1 MSLNGSVALVTG
13 ASRGIGAAVAR
24 ALAAE
29 GAAVAVNY
37 FGSEAAAKAV
47 VGEIQAAGGRAMA
60 VKADARDRAQVE
72 AMAAAVKAELGPI
85 GILVLN
91 AAIGFPMKGILEYP
105 WEAFEAKVLG
115 EMGAAFHGC
124 QAVVPQMLERQK
136 LDGRGGAII
145 AITSGLA
152 RNPGWGFAAHSAAK
166 AGLEGLVRALAFEL
180 GPMGIRVNAVA
191 PGLTLTDATADLP
204 EKNKLA
210 AAEHT
215 PLRRNGQPED
225 IAEAVVGVLRAGFV
239 NGATIPVNG
248 GGHTF

>member
-1 MSLNGSVALVTG
+1 MSLAGNVALVTG
-13 ASRGIGAAVAR
+13 ASRGIGAAVAK

-37 FGSEAAAKAV
+37 FGSEAAALAV
-47 VGEIQAAGGRAMA
+47 VAEIRAAGGRALA
-60 VKADARDRAQVE
+60 VRADARDRAQVE

-91 AAIGFPMKGILEYP
+91 AAIGFPMTGFLDYP

-124 QAVVPQMLERQK
+124 RAVVPQMLERK
-136 LDGRGGAII
+136 GGSIL

-152 RNPGWGFAAHSAAK
+152 RSPGWGFCAHSAAK
-166 AGLEGLVRALAFEL
+166 AALEGFVRALAAEL

-191 PGLTLTDATADLP
+191 PGLTLTDATSGLA
-204 EKNKLA
+204 ERHKQA

-215 PLRRNGQPED
+215 PLRRNGLPGD
-225 IAEAVVGVLRAGFV
+225 VAEAVVGLLKAGFV
-239 NGATIPVNG
+239 TGATLPVNG
-248 GGHTF
+248 GSHVF

>member
-13 ASRGIGAAVAR
+13 ASRGIGAAVAQ
-24 ALAAE
+24 ALAAQ

-47 VGEIQAAGGRAMA
+47 VDGIQAGGGRAMA

-124 QAVVPQMLERQK
+124 RAVVPQMLAQK
-136 LDGRGGAII
+136 KGSII

-152 RNPGWGFAAHSAAK
+152 RNPGWGFSAHSAAK
-166 AGLEGLVRALAFEL
+166 AGLEGFVRALAFEL

-204 EKNKLA
+204 EKHKQA

-215 PLRRNGQPED
+215 PLRRNGLAQD
-225 IAEAVVGVLRAGFV
+225 VAEAVVGLLQAGFV
-239 NGATIPVNG
+239 TGATLPVNG

>member
-1 MSLNGSVALVTG
+1 MPFSGNVALVTG

-37 FGSEAAAKAV
+37 FGSEAAAQAV
-47 VGEIQAAGGRAMA
+47 VADIRAAGGRALA
-60 VKADARDRAQVE
+60 VQADARDRAQVE
-72 AMAAAVKAELGPI
+72 AMAATVKVELGPV

-91 AAIGFPMKGILEYP
+91 AAISFPMAGFMDYP

-124 QAVVPQMLERQK
+124 RTVVPQMLERK
-136 LDGRGGAII
+136 GGAIV

-152 RNPGWGFAAHSAAK
+152 RNPGAGFCAHSAAK
-166 AGLEGLVRALAFEL
+166 AALEGLVRALAFEL

-191 PGLTLTDATADLP
+191 PGLTLTDATAGLA
-204 EKNKLA
+204 EKHKQA
-210 AAEHT
+210 AAAHA
-215 PLRRNGQPED
+215 PLRRNGLPED
-225 IAEAVVGVLRAGFV
+225 VAEAVLGILKAGFV
-239 NGATIPVNG
+239 TGATLPVNG
-248 GGHTF
+248 GNHVF

>member
-13 ASRGIGAAVAR
+13 ASRGIGAAVAK

-29 GAAVAVNY
+29 SAAVAVNY

-47 VGEIQAAGGRAMA
+47 VDDIQAAGGRAMA

-124 QAVVPQMLERQK
+124 RAVVPQMLAQK
-136 LDGRGGAII
+136 KGAII

-152 RNPGWGFAAHSAAK
+152 RNPGWGFSAHSAAK
-166 AGLEGLVRALAFEL
+166 AGLEGFVRALAFEL

-204 EKNKLA
+204 EKHKQA

-215 PLRRNGQPED
+215 PLRRNGQAED
-225 IAEAVVGVLRAGFV
+225 VAEAVVGLLRAGFV
-239 NGATIPVNG
+239 TGATLPVNG

>member
-1 MSLNGSVALVTG
+1 MTLAGTTALVTG

-29 GAAVAVNY
+29 GAVVAVNY
-37 FGSEAAAKAV
+37 FGSEAAAQAV
-47 VGEIQAAGGRAMA
+47 VAEIRAAGGRALA
-60 VKADARDRAQVE
+60 VKADARDRGQLE
-72 AMAAAVKAELGPI
+72 AMAATVKAELGPI

-91 AAIGFPMKGILEYP
+91 ASIGFPMTGFADYP

-124 QAVVPQMLERQK
+124 RAVLPQMLERK
-136 LDGRGGAII
+136 GGAIV

-152 RNPGWGFAAHSAAK
+152 RHPGWGFCAHSAAK

-191 PGLTLTDATADLP
+191 PGLTLTDATSQLP
-204 EKNKLA
+204 EKHKQA
-210 AAEHT
+210 AADHA
-215 PLRRNGQPED
+215 PLRRNGLAPD
-225 IAEAVVGVLRAGFV
+225 VAEAVVGILKAGFV
-239 NGATIPVNG
+239 TGATLPVNG
-248 GGHTF
+248 GVAVF

>member
-13 ASRGIGAAVAR
+13 ASRGIGAAVAK

-47 VGEIQAAGGRAMA
+47 VDDIQAAGGQAMA

-124 QAVVPQMLERQK
+124 RAVVPQMLAQK
-136 LDGRGGAII
+136 KGAII

-152 RNPGWGFAAHSAAK
+152 RNPGWGFSAHSAAK
-166 AGLEGLVRALAFEL
+166 AGLEGFVRALAFEL

-204 EKNKLA
+204 EKHKQA

-215 PLRRNGQPED
+215 PLRRNGQAED
-225 IAEAVVGVLRAGFV
+225 VAEAVVGLLRAGFV
-239 NGATIPVNG
+239 TGATLPVNG